1 MIIKA
6 ISPATATIAF
16 GHEIEMAGFMAYG
29 PTLVMAAFI
38 NVAICGRTDFNC
50 PMNILAFSFP

>member
-1 MIIKA
+1 
-6 ISPATATIAF
+6 
-16 GHEIEMAGFMAYG
+16 MAGFMAYG